1 MSLITLTVKV
11 YYSVGV
17 AGTYALHIGL
27 HQQQRPL
34 PGSPFRL
41 HVSPG
46 AASASSTGLPSQQL
60 LPIFGVVGEAE
71 HQGCHLVLPTYD
83 RMRNRCVSGGGNV
96 RCTCIDDSVQTSTID
111 NGDGTYELTWRAE
124 HSGYFEAVIF
134 IANEPIDVRPHR
146 WA

>member
-1 MSLITLTVKV
+1 M
-11 YYSVGV
+11 
-17 AGTYALHIGL
+17 
-27 HQQQRPL
+27 
-34 PGSPFRL
+34 
-41 HVSPG
+41 
-46 AASASSTGLPSQQL
+46 
-60 LPIFGVVGEAE
+60 
-71 HQGCHLVLPTYD
+71 PTYD